1 MNLLIRLRNLFNP
14 GSKQVINQEHSLK
27 RKETG
32 FIKFFNRSR
41 GYGFIRLKEMDT
53 KVFFHITEVDGHFR
67 VGDRVK
73 FDLGRNPKGLVAKN
87 VESVKA

>member
-1 MNLLIRLRNLFNP
+1 MNFFTRLRNLFKSD
-14 GSKQVINQEHSLK
+14 SKEETQTTLK
-27 RKETG
+27 KKKTG

-41 GYGFIRLKEMDT
+41 GYGFIGSKEESS
-53 KVFFHITEVDGHFR
+53 KVFFHITEVEGRFR

-87 VESVKA
+87 VELVKA